1 MRSMS
6 WCPCLAD
13 CSPQQWD
20 AEVNQTIQG
29 SQMMEKTG
37 RKLLRPQRDFC
48 LLYYRESGAT
58 VQLGWLPLVLL
69 TLSLK
74 MKDSIKTEL
83 CAKFENR
90 ITKALLIETPLC
102 SSHEVTLKAHA
113 IN

>member
-1 MRSMS
+1 
-6 WCPCLAD
+6 
-13 CSPQQWD
+13 
-20 AEVNQTIQG
+20 
-29 SQMMEKTG
+29 MEKTG

-58 VQLGWLPLVLL
+58 AQLGWLPLVLL

-74 MKDSIKTEL
+74 MKDPIKTEL
-83 CAKFENR
+83 WAKFENR
-90 ITKALLIETPLC
+90 ITKAPLIETPLR